1 MDRFS
6 WQDFLKLTP
15 LFYVYIVLISFMKQY
30 IYYQFF
36 NINISD
42 YLELSEI
49 LVSFLDDTFI
59 YGLFIIYVIAVYF
72 FMSKGYVRFMNLISR
87 KILTFIHWLSKKER
101 KSVQILDK
109 HVWIFFLV
117 IAVGYGII
125 FFRNAIHHHDWI
137 VFAFVRPIL
146 IISII
151 VLFLIFHYSK
161 LADKL
166 NNIIIKELIL
176 FAIILFLFNIERAVL
191 AVNQVKYKN
200 EVYISEISYRDLN
213 IKSDE
218 TNYFIGKTT
227 NYIFLFNKNDNQ
239 TTAYSLNGIRYIK

>member
-59 YGLFIIYVIAVYF
+59 YALFIIYVFSVYI
-72 FMSKGYVRFMNLISR
+72 FMSKGYLKFINMISR
-87 KILTFIHWLSKKER
+87 KIWMIIQKLLKKES

-109 HVWIFFLV
+109 HVWIFFLI
-117 IAVGYGII
+117 IAVGYGVI
-125 FFRNAIHHHDWI
+125 FFRNAVHHHDWI
-137 VFAFVRPIL
+137 VFSFVRPL
-146 IISII
+146 VIISII
-151 VLFLIFHYSK
+151 ILFLIFHYSK
-161 LADKL
+161 LAVKL
-166 NNIIIKELIL
+166 NNIIVRELMF
-176 FAIILFLFNIERAVL
+176 FAVILFLFNIERAVL
-191 AVNQVKYKN
+191 AVNKVKYKN
-200 EVYISEISYRDLN
+200 EVYISEIAFSDQN

-239 TTAYSLNGIRYIK
+239 TTAYSLNEMRYIK